1 MKLRE
6 LGKDERKIFILHF
19 IYSVIEGI
27 VLGVVVLNE
36 FVFIKSLNGSEF
48 LLAVLFQFS
57 MIVFVFSVFI
67 HEIIKKYKK
76 KNILRIVALLT
87 RLPLLGAAFF
97 PNELLPPDQMIFF
110 HAALLSMF
118 LCYYLALP
126 VINPIINSIL
136 KNNYKTEHFGT
147 LYSYATSANKVIMLI
162 ATFTFGELLEIDN
175 FAFTYVY
182 PFIAV
187 VGIVSVFLL
196 SSAVKKDYMAGHDKQ
211 RSVLDSVK
219 ASFPNLLNI
228 IKKNKPYR
236 DFELGFMLYGLSF
249 MMTVAVISLF
259 LAKELDLSYKSLAF
273 YKNSY
278 NLIAIV
284 SLPFFGKLIDK
295 IDPRKF
301 GAFTFATLALHLL
314 FMALTEY
321 MPYNVQWGAYTFYWL
336 LIVSFTFNGLFAG
349 TMPLLWN
356 IGSAYFCKNE
366 DAAEYQSIHLSMVG
380 FRAIFGPLFG
390 IWLLEYLDYTGVF
403 AVGIFLLILS
413 IYVMLKSMKTKQIS
427 F

>member
-1 MKLRE
+1 MRLKE
-6 LGKDERKIFILHF
+6 LGRDERKIFILHF

-36 FVFIKSLNGSEF
+36 FVFIKSLDGSDF
-48 LLAVLFQFS
+48 FLAVLFQFS

-67 HEIIKKYKK
+67 YEIIKRYKK

-97 PNELLPPDQMIFF
+97 PTELLPPDQMVIY

-118 LCYYLALP
+118 LCYYLAQP

-136 KNNYKTEHFGT
+136 KNNYSSQHFGT
-147 LYSYATSANKVIMLI
+147 LYSYATSANKVVMLL
-162 ATFTFGELLEIDN
+162 ATFTFGELLEADN
-175 FAFTYVY
+175 YAFTYVY

-187 VGIVSVFLL
+187 VGIISVFLL
-196 SSAVKKDYMAGHDKQ
+196 SFAVKKEYMAGHSEQ
-211 RSVLDSVK
+211 RTVMESVK
-219 ASFPNLLNI
+219 ASFPNLVNI
-228 IKKNKPYR
+228 IKRNKPYR

-259 LAKELDLSYKSLAF
+259 LAKELDLNYKSLAF

-301 GAFTFATLALHLL
+301 GAFTFGTLALHLL
-314 FMALTEY
+314 FMALAQYLPFSIE
-321 MPYNVQWGAYTFYWL
+321 WGAYKFYFLL
-336 LIVSFTFNGLFAG
+336 LISFTFNGIFAG

-356 IGSAYFCKNE
+356 IGSTYFCKNE

-380 FRAIFGPLFG
+380 GRAMIGPLFG
-390 IWLLEYLDYTGVF
+390 IWLLDYLGYTGVF
-403 AVGIFLLILS
+403 SVGIGLLIVA
-413 IYVMLKSMKTKQIS
+413 IYVMLRSMKVNSIS
-427 F
+427 I